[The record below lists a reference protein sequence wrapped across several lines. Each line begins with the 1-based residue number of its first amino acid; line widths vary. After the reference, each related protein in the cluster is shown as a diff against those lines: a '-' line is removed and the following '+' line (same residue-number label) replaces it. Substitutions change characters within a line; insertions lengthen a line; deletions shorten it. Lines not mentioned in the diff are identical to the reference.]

1 MINSIEFKELQVKD
15 LLVDTVYQQNISK
28 KQCEKI
34 ANNFIVNLVKPI
46 EVALRDDG
54 KYYILDGKHLVNVLK
69 LKNVEKT
76 MCRVH
81 SGLNYEEEV
90 KLFLAFHNPKNYSRS
105 K

>member
-1 MINSIEFKELQVKD
+1 MMNNIELKELQVKD
-15 LLVDTVYQQNISK
+15 LLVDTEYQQNINK

-34 ANNFIVNLVKPI
+34 SNNFIVNLVKPI
-46 EVALRDDG
+46 EVVLRDDG

-69 LKNVEKT
+69 LKNIEKT
-76 MCRVH
+76 MCRIH

-90 KLFLAFHNPKNYSRS
+90 KLFLAFHDLKNYSRS